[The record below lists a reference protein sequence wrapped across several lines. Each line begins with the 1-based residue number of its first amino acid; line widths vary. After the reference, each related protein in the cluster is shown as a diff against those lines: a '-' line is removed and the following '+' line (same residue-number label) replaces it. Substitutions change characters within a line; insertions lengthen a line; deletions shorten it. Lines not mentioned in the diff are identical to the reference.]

1 LDAEETF
8 PELVNGGFAPV
19 PVFTKPPG
27 RASLSVLALTEKSV
41 WNGNEHSIMKS
52 MVIKK
57 SPLGILHWLLE
68 CSLFK
73 HTAKPLFVEHER
85 RGHKTPRNHS
95 NES

>member
-1 LDAEETF
+1 
-8 PELVNGGFAPV
+8 
-19 PVFTKPPG
+19 
-27 RASLSVLALTEKSV
+27 
-41 WNGNEHSIMKS
+41 MKS